1 MSAFNNDAGFVAALD
16 KVRPSQSP
24 NTPCITALVMFEVLG
39 PEEGTG
45 YIY

>member
-24 NTPCITALVMFEVLG
+24 SSPCIAALVMFVMLG